1 MAYDVVIFLENLCQ
15 TSRLF
20 RAEELPERWRE
31 WYEER
36 AGIREFDGGWT
47 RDKAENQAMEETV
60 KRMGKRKKTSLNTC

>member
-15 TSRLF
+15 TSRFF

-36 AGIREFDGGWT
+36 AAIREFDGGQT
-47 RDKAENQAMEETV
+47 RKVAEVEALTEIVQ
-60 KRMGKRKKTSLNTC
+60 RMKNT